1 MSINV
6 FWVWNWGWKKPKCI
20 FDCTHCGVLHYSKHK
35 SKLKGQFCTPVS
47 RALQYAIYAC
57 GIFEREVYLAFS
69 SSNLKSDLPW
79 ACQLDTKPNWNLD
92 FKKPFPP
99 PCPWPVLSNQI
110 QFPMQLLI
118 RKKAKSC
125 RCLDLNTRI
134 RNARSRCKRGR
145 R

>member
-1 MSINV
+1 MFSGFEIEVGKSQNAFLIAHIVESCIIQSINQS
-6 FWVWNWGWKKPKCI
+6 WR
-20 FDCTHCGVLHYSKHK
+20 
-35 SKLKGQFCTPVS
+35 GQFCTPVS

-69 SSNLKSDLPW
+69 SSNLKSDLPS

-92 FKKPFPP
+92 FKKPFP

-118 RKKAKSC
+118 RKKAKSS